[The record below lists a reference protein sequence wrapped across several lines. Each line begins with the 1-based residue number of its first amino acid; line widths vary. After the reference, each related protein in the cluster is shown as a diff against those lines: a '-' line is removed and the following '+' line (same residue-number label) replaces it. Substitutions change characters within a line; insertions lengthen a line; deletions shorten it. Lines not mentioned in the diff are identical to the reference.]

1 MLRSQITSFTCVEG
15 QAWAASHTKSL
26 QFEIENEWKERKKW
40 FFRLTTLF
48 IFLLVHLPS
57 RLEREEETFNNFL
70 FSCRFHVFTNPLNK
84 KCCAPWLC
92 REGNLNNHL
101 RDAEYGFDAV
111 SVVSCMRSSALYALK
126 SFSYQCKFSSR
137 LVLRSS
143 NYSKAKKSV
152 RSTPSPES
160 ADGGFAPQ
168 IFFRHD
174 MPGSLRKR
182 VNKSLSDGEKHKH
195 VLVITRKFFYVHA
208 REVGKEKD

>member
-1 MLRSQITSFTCVEG
+1 MGPSEDGMVFSLETRCLTRRNASLSNYELYLRRRP
-15 QAWAASHTKSL
+15 SL
-26 QFEIENEWKERKKW
+26 SGFPHKVFAIRDWERVKREKKW

-57 RLEREEETFNNFL
+57 RLKREEETFNNFL

-137 LVLRSS
+137 PVLRSS

-160 ADGGFAPQ
+160 QMEVLHLKFSFDTTCQ
-168 IFFRHD
+168 
-174 MPGSLRKR
+174 
-182 VNKSLSDGEKHKH
+182 VLSEK
-195 VLVITRKFFYVHA
+195 
-208 REVGKEKD
+208 G